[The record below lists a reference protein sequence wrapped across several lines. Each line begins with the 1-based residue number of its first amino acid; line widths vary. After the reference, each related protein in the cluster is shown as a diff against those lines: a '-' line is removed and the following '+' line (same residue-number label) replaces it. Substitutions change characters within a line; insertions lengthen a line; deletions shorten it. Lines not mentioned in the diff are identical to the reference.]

1 MDNDQ
6 QNLQSTNLNISIN
19 HVKDNILN
27 LSPVLDVPDITIG
40 TGDQLRK
47 RSALSE
53 VLEASQ
59 LNAEV
64 KGKDSVGAF
73 NPDNSNSILYKL
85 FGNASTVDS
94 DKSTSVIE
102 VIVELIE
109 FPFSNVKNV
118 LTYHLHSTM
127 CRVLGVIKIDK
138 TQLLDIC
145 EKEILTLVN
154 ASTVDSDKSTSIIE
168 VIVVELTEFLS
179 SNVKNT
185 LTELIIFI
193 QLCLV
198 SLGL

>member
-6 QNLQSTNLNISIN
+6 QILQSTNLNISIN

-27 LSPVLDVPDITIG
+27 LSSVLDIPDITIG

-64 KGKDSVGAF
+64 KGKEAVGAF
-73 NPDNSNSILYKL
+73 NPDNSSSILYKL

-94 DKSTSVIE
+94 DKSTSIIE
-102 VIVELIE
+102 VIVELTE

-127 CRVLGVIKIDK
+127 SGVFGVIKIDK
-138 TQLLDIC
+138 PQLWIFVKKRYLG
-145 EKEILTLVN
+145 N
-154 ASTVDSDKSTSIIE
+154 ASTLDSDKSTSIFELI
-168 VIVVELTEFLS
+168 VELTEFPS

-193 QLCLV
+193 QLCL
-198 SLGL
+198 LYLRL

>member
-6 QNLQSTNLNISIN
+6 KNLQSTNLNISIS

-27 LSPVLDVPDITIG
+27 LSSVLDIPDIKIG

-64 KGKDSVGAF
+64 KGKEDVGVL

-85 FGNASTVDS
+85 FGNASTVDG
-94 DKSTSVIE
+94 DKSTSIIE
-102 VIVELIE
+102 VIVELTE

-118 LTYHLHSTM
+118 LTYHLRSTM
-127 CRVLGVIKIDK
+127 SRVLGVIKIDK
-138 TQLLDIC
+138 PHLVDIC
-145 EKEILTLVN
+145 EKEIL
-154 ASTVDSDKSTSIIE
+154 IW
-168 VIVVELTEFLS
+168 
-179 SNVKNT
+179 
-185 LTELIIFI
+185 
-193 QLCLV
+193 
-198 SLGL
+198 

>member
-27 LSPVLDVPDITIG
+27 LSSVLDIPGITIG

-64 KGKDSVGAF
+64 KGKEAVGAF

-85 FGNASTVDS
+85 FGNASTVNS

-102 VIVELIE
+102 PDHKADVTWSPHAFQSSKFAHWFVEE
-109 FPFSNVKNV
+109 VGDF
-118 LTYHLHSTM
+118 
-127 CRVLGVIKIDK
+127 
-138 TQLLDIC
+138 Q
-145 EKEILTLVN
+145 
-154 ASTVDSDKSTSIIE
+154 II
-168 VIVVELTEFLS
+168 
-179 SNVKNT
+179 
-185 LTELIIFI
+185 
-193 QLCLV
+193 
-198 SLGL
+198 